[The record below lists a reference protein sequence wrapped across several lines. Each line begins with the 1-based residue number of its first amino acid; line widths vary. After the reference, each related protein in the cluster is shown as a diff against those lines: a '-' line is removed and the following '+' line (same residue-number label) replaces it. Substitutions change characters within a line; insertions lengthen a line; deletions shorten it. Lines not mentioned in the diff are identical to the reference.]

1 MTGLRL
7 GHQVMHVGTPGAQ
20 HLLQTQQA
28 AALQA
33 QHLGMHQWRLAGR
46 QLEGETCP
54 LAHQRPQEAA
64 VGARHGLAAFQNL
77 ALAQRAPG
85 HAVTAGG
92 ACQQCPGEHAAPIGV
107 VAAAHRGVGR
117 GALVVAGRPGLAG
130 LALSHVIARAM
141 LTGFVTRRIG
151 FFRTPKRAEAH
162 GLWQAL
168 ADAREELLF
177 LAALLLGA
185 YAVLQRDDGMMLDIR
200 IWALMLVV
208 QGIPYA
214 AAGLVSLI
222 SAAPRL
228 PGRMVGVMS
237 RLTHHRAH

>member
-1 MTGLRL
+1 MPDTFLDFKKQRFRWAY
-7 GHQVMHVGTPGAQ
+7 GAVLIMRQ
-20 HLLQTQQA
+20 HLSQLFGLDETKLSWGQRYHFVA
-28 AALQA
+28 GWLP
-33 QHLGMHQWRLAGR
+33 WLADG
-46 QLEGETCP
+46 
-54 LAHQRPQEAA
+54 
-64 VGARHGLAAFQNL
+64 FNL
-77 ALAQRAPG
+77 AFNIAAIG
-85 HAVTAGG
+85 WSAGMVLF
-92 ACQQCPGEHAAPIGV
+92 PTV
-107 VAAAHRGVGR
+107 VAPPHPIFAVLPLTLFVFKILKMFFLYRSRVEANLRQSIAA
-117 GALVVAGRPGLAG
+117 GLAG